1 MTKYFM
7 YMYGGHMCICIPN
20 IKFPCPT
27 LWQGEVC
34 PDDDNDNDANTD
46 AKGGLSRIILGFL
59 VDKPNEPKNNI
70 RVSFVT
76 SVFKYFS
83 C

>member
-1 MTKYFM
+1 
-7 YMYGGHMCICIPN
+7 MCICIPN

-46 AKGGLSRIILGFL
+46 AKGRLSMI
-59 VDKPNEPKNNI
+59 V
-70 RVSFVT
+70 
-76 SVFKYFS
+76 
-83 C
+83 